1 VPGGIGFVE
10 GGMIGAFAL
19 AGSGVANAVAAT
31 VIYRAITCWLMAA
44 VGTGTLVVISRRR
57 ATPAKMHDVS

>member
-1 VPGGIGFVE
+1 
-10 GGMIGAFAL
+10 MIGAFAL